1 MQFFMRSA
9 LYYLILITL
18 LIGSNTYVSAQK
30 NVFEQHLDSL
40 KRQNNLTDW
49 IYDRL
54 DHVAENT
61 QVNLAY
67 LMNTKPWRQ
76 AKLMEEH
83 HAILTLL
90 NSKGYYQ
97 LLDGNILTAI
107 RNYED
112 AYSYYQKNKVGKYE
126 IVEYTLKPL
135 SNCYTRLGDY
145 ERALYLQHLSINFLI
160 KTNDL
165 PETIASVYSN
175 LAISYRSMGNTF
187 EAEKSALNGLKLTKT
202 NTSTYLLL
210 NNILADILIDN
221 GDDLG
226 AAKLIENNIAKQ
238 KNINTEN
245 GYSLMGS
252 YTTGG
257 IAYLNLKNYKKA
269 ELYLNKALYI
279 INTFFKGARLREQA
293 NIFTLKGRVKL
304 QQQQPLLA
312 IKDFKQTLLILK
324 VANADG
330 SPIVSKIY
338 GDNKLVE
345 VFEQMANAY
354 LDLHKPDEAFNY
366 IKLALFSAD
375 KIRNEFANDQTKERL
390 QADLKYITEKGIDLA
405 YQRYLQTKDKKL
417 WLSILELAEQSKART
432 LFDQIK
438 RNQQSL
444 LSNRNDSLFIK
455 KQAFERAIIY
465 NEKQELEAK
474 NKVANKNT
482 DSLKFYLALID
493 KQIKQK
499 YKQFNLD
506 NELNVAKLLKTLP
519 KANIIEYFVG
529 RNAIYA
535 IIIKDG
541 QVNQVVKLAH
551 ADQIKLNT
559 KTYADHYF
567 QQGPNAM
574 LNDPKT
580 FYSASH
586 QLYQQ
591 LLGQIKFGKG
601 EKVVVI
607 PDEVLGYLSFDGL
620 ITDAA
625 YQPQIA
631 KWPFLI
637 KQHILTYAFSL
648 QTLALAKPVALTK
661 NFTGLFITHQKNNN
675 KPLKAVQDE
684 ADAIKNLL
692 SGRFLFNDEVN
703 TQTFN
708 TAFEQSTVLHIGT
721 HAYLSG
727 KNQEPTLDFEK
738 GKLFLFE
745 LDAKKNAPVLVVLSA
760 CRTADGLL
768 ANGEGIISLSRG
780 FNALGTPATIAGL
793 WNVNDVAASVITSS
807 LYEHLLEGKSGGE
820 ALHQAK
826 LDWLN
831 KPQTSDALYLPY
843 YWDSLIYMGTDQQ
856 IALTPAT
863 NWSLLLGFTGGI
875 IALAGFFFLLIR
887 RSKMKRIVPQAQIL

>member
-1 MQFFMRSA
+1 MCLNSIVF
-9 LYYLILITL
+9 
-18 LIGSNTYVSAQK
+18 AQHPSINQK
-30 NVFEQHLDSL
+30 LENLKAKDSL
-40 KRQNNLTDW
+40 DLY
-49 IYDRL
+49 IIERL
-54 DHVAENT
+54 DYVALNPKQGFSFLMQT
-61 QVNLAY
+61 QKMLWR
-67 LMNTKPWRQ
+67 KP
-76 AKLMEEH
+76 KTYDEH
-83 HAILTLL
+83 YIFIDLL
-90 NSKGYYQ
+90 NSQGYYQ
-97 LLDGNILTAI
+97 LLEGNILGSINSYEQAY
-107 RNYED
+107 NY
-112 AYSYYQKNKVGKYE
+112 YLKHRVSSYE

-135 SNCYTRLGDY
+135 SNNYTRLGDY
-145 ERALYLQHLSINFLI
+145 ERAVYLLNTATSFLI
-160 KTNDL
+160 KTNDNA
-165 PETIASVYSN
+165 EAIASLYSN
-175 LAISYRSMGNTF
+175 MAIAYRSMGKLEDAKDNVY
-187 EAEKSALNGLKLTKT
+187 KGLKLAKT
-202 NTSTYLLL
+202 TSSVNIAL
-210 NNILADILIDN
+210 NNILADILTDN
-221 GDDLG
+221 GDYLG

-238 KNINTEN
+238 KNINNEN
-245 GYSLMGS
+245 AYSLMGS

-279 INTFFKGARLREQA
+279 INTYFKGNRLREQA

-304 QQQQPLLA
+304 MQQQALLA

-330 SPIVSKIY
+330 YPVVSKIY
-338 GDNKLVE
+338 GDNKLIE

-354 LDLHKPDEAFNY
+354 LALHKPDEAFIY

-375 KIRNEFANDQTKERL
+375 KIRNEFVNDQTKERL

-474 NKVANKNT
+474 NKAANKNT

-499 YKQFNLD
+499 YKQFNLV

-535 IIIKDG
+535 IVIKDG

-551 ADQIKLNT
+551 ADQIKFNT

-574 LNDPKT
+574 LNDPKK

-601 EKVVVI
+601 EKIVVI

-637 KQHILTYAFSL
+637 KQHTLTYTFSL
-648 QTLALAKPVALTK
+648 QTLALANPVALTK

-727 KNQEPTLDFEK
+727 KNQEPTLDFDKE
-738 GKLFLFE
+738 KLFLFE

-807 LYEHLLEGKSGGE
+807 LYEHLLKGKSGGD

-843 YWDSLIYMGTDQQ
+843 YWDSLIYMGADQH
-856 IALTPAT
+856 IALTPAI
-863 NWSLLLGFTGGI
+863 NWGFLLGLTAGI
-875 IALAGFFFLLIR
+875 IVIVGLGFILR
-887 RSKMKRIVPQAQIL
+887 GRSTR